1 MLRDEVRKTEAE
13 EAAHARERLFTP
25 TNEKGENKDQQS
37 VDKPNG
43 KTNEALES
51 ETSGKAEE
59 ASKDEKAESPNDNP
73 EEMNGSTVE
82 IVQPADLKPKH
93 LGFTRTLL
101 LAMFAAMIG
110 TGAQYGYALGVM
122 NAPSEVKI
130 EFHVHPSNSH
140 FCLVDQK
147 LHETPLRQALQH
159 DHHGISPRGSVCH
172 GYFSDCTRRCLG
184 WPHRWTAQRSS
195 RPVSSSTN
203 F

>member
-13 EAAHARERLFTP
+13 EAAHARERLFNP
-25 TNEKGENKDQQS
+25 TNDKGENKDEQS
-37 VDKPNG
+37 VDKANG
-43 KTNEALES
+43 KKKEPPES
-51 ETSGKAEE
+51 EKSEKAEE
-59 ASKDEKAESPNDNP
+59 ASNDEKAESPNENP

-122 NAPSEVKI
+122 NAPSEVTI
-130 EFHVHPSNSH
+130 ESCLLPLNSH
-140 FCLVDQK
+140 FRLVDQK

-159 DHHGISPRGSVCH
+159 DHH
-172 GYFSDCTRRCLG
+172 
-184 WPHRWTAQRSS
+184 
-195 RPVSSSTN
+195 
-203 F
+203 